1 MSVSAVVTSSL
12 KWKYLLMRTYEIIAT
27 LGPAS
32 DADAVWQAM
41 LEAGATAFRLNTSH
55 LELGHLQTWLE
66 RLGPFMDARQPR
78 PALVL
83 DLQGS
88 KWRLG
93 QFAPLELVEGQTIEL
108 VLASSTDRPDRLPV
122 PHADFFQAAPLS
134 SSELRLNDAKV
145 HLRVE
150 SIADD
155 HLRAH
160 VMRGG
165 PLSAHKGITYL
176 DSQFRSEALS
186 EKDQEIIRKTKD
198 LPGIRYA
205 ISYIR
210 DAAEMHRYRTRLGSR
225 AYLIAKLERA
235 PAMAEAEKIAAKA
248 NELWVCRGDL
258 GAELGLPGMAQ
269 AVHAVSGLVRELN
282 CPVMMAGQVLEHM
295 TTAAAPTRAE
305 VCALHD
311 ALALGYAGFVLSDE
325 TAIGHNPLEACQVAA
340 MFREHESQVQ

>member
-1 MSVSAVVTSSL
+1 
-12 KWKYLLMRTYEIIAT
+12 

-32 DADAVWQAM
+32 DAEPVWISM
-41 LEAGATAFRLNTSH
+41 LTAGVTTFRLNTSH
-55 LELGHLQTWLE
+55 LDREQLWAWLE
-66 RLGPFMDARQPR
+66 QLEPFLSAWQPR

-93 QFAPLELVEGQTIEL
+93 QFAPLELVEGQIIDL
-108 VLASSTDRPDRLPV
+108 VFTHFTDQPNCLPV

-134 SSELRLNDAKV
+134 SPELRLNDAKV

-150 SIADD
+150 TIFEE
-155 HLRAH
+155 HLHARVTRA
-160 VMRGG
+160 G

-176 DSQFRSEALS
+176 ASDFRSESLS
-186 EKDQEIIRKTKD
+186 EKDQVIIQQTMG

-205 ISYIR
+205 ISYVR
-210 DAAEMHRYRTRLGSR
+210 DAAEMHRYRTQLGPQ

-235 PAMAEAEKIAAKA
+235 PAMAEAEQIAVDA

-258 GAELGLPGMAQ
+258 GAELGLPDMAR
-269 AVHAVSGLVRELN
+269 AVFTLSGRLQRLN

-295 TTAAAPTRAE
+295 TAAIAPTRAE

-311 ALALGYAGFVLSDE
+311 ALSLGYGGIVLSDE
-325 TAIGHNPLEACQVAA
+325 TAIGRGPVEACQVAA
-340 MFREHESQVQ
+340 MFRGDSS